1 MKRGRL
7 SFGIATIAVAT
18 FVLSCSAL
26 LKKKDAG
33 DEDPDLS
40 ALLDAQTTQITGTG
54 AKNETAILR
63 YANETQL
70 GGIPA
75 ILGKETVARNFPGN
89 GPQVAVLPKN
99 TVVAKIAQYFATGVL
114 IMFADPI
121 GDGSQ
126 LLGWVPVNSFDVA
139 APPPTKTIVVPKLDA
154 AAPKPPDPNK
164 QDAGG
169 PTPTTQ
175 DAGKPP
181 TADAGNPN
189 DLPAETDKNKLAVLP
204 TNGKCSSIRTLAEG
218 MCRLKCTSDATCP
231 RNSKCAVKGGGK
243 VCTSDAR

>member
-75 ILGKETVARNFPGN
+75 ILGKETTARNFPGN
-89 GPQVAVLPKN
+89 GPIVSTLPKG
-99 TVVAKIAQYFATGVL
+99 TIVAKVAQYFATGVL
-114 IMFADPI
+114 VMFADPI

-139 APPPTKTIVVPKLDA
+139 APPPTKTIVVPKIDA
-154 AAPKPPDPNK
+154 AAPKPDPNK
-164 QDAGG
+164 QDSGT
-169 PTPTTQ
+169 TPTTQ
-175 DAGKPP
+175 DAGKPA

-204 TNGKCSSIRTLAEG
+204 TNGKCSSIRVLAES

-231 RNSKCAVKGGGK
+231 RGSKCVSKGASSK
-243 VCTSDAR
+243 VCSSS

>member
-1 MKRGRL
+1 MKRESKRVG
-7 SFGIATIAVAT
+7 FAIATIATFSFLVA
-18 FVLSCSAL
+18 CSAL

-40 ALLDAQTTQITGTG
+40 ALLDAQTTQVTGTG

-70 GGIPA
+70 GGLPA
-75 ILGKETVARNFPGN
+75 ILGKETIARNFPGN
-89 GPQVAVLPKN
+89 GPIVATLPKG
-99 TVVAKIAQYFATGVL
+99 TIVAKVAQYFSTGVL

-126 LLGWVPVNSFDVA
+126 LLGWVPVTSFDVA

-154 AAPKPPDPNK
+154 GPPKP

-169 PTPTTQ
+169 GTTPTTQ
-175 DAGKPP
+175 DAGGKP
-181 TADAGNPN
+181 TADAGNN
-189 DLPAETDKNKLAVLP
+189 SDLPADPDPKKLAILP
-204 TNGKCSSIRTLAEG
+204 TNGKCPSTRVLSES

-231 RNSKCAVKGGGK
+231 RNSKCVSKPGGK
-243 VCTSDAR
+243 VCSSG